1 MSATLE
7 DRTLKSYQCDLPKLN
22 EVIDVLQPIQPRW
35 YELFLY
41 LGLKRDT
48 LEKLCTE
55 HPCDD
60 HSSLIEALINWL
72 QREDPLPSWEEL
84 LEVIQN
90 VLMEGDIAIEI
101 KKKLSKS
108 GSEENNEDDF
118 HQNINDEGIVF
129 TKLLSVIAE
138 KLGSSCFPEL
148 QHFLLNLKCPDGS
161 AFIKSDYLYHHK
173 TVNGLLSS
181 LVTANLCTARDV
193 DVLIHT
199 LSGLKRGDLLTL
211 ISAYVPQITVGNP
224 RSALPMREGS
234 VVLKLSL
241 PDALKKID
249 LGMVSAIKL
258 DLCTI
263 CNLKEQPFLLQ
274 YIGWKTSPVTLF
286 FQFRIACM
294 MLVEKGLQSD
304 SLHKLS
310 ENGIHCI
317 TICFNNTFVYYPF

>member
-1 MSATLE
+1 VYLLQLCSNSVCYNETGHVAWPCQSINGAT
-7 DRTLKSYQCDLPKLN
+7 C
-22 EVIDVLQPIQPRW
+22 
-35 YELFLY
+35 
-41 LGLKRDT
+41 
-48 LEKLCTE
+48 
-55 HPCDD
+55 PCDST
-60 HSSLIEALINWL
+60 HVHVPCTKGLHVSVFIYNPNFVSL
-72 QREDPLPSWEEL
+72 
-84 LEVIQN
+84 
-90 VLMEGDIAIEI
+90 
-101 KKKLSKS
+101 
-108 GSEENNEDDF
+108 ENNEDDF